1 MPSSW
6 ALTSPRRGKVALRF
20 HTIDFDANT
29 DGFFRQ
35 LFRVLSV
42 LISEEL
48 YLFASNLFSQT
59 YESLDL
65 TITGIQTSLTYQPIS
80 VAMANAGDATGGH
93 ALGVPRKP
101 HACELLAIFNLD
113 CCIN

>member
-6 ALTSPRRGKVALRF
+6 ALKSPRRGKVALGF
-20 HTIDFDANT
+20 HTIDFVANT
-29 DGFFRQ
+29 HDFFRQ

-42 LISEEL
+42 LVSKEL
-48 YLFASNLFSQT
+48 YLFANNLFSQT

-65 TITGIQTSLTYQPIS
+65 TVAGIQTSFTYQPIS

-101 HACELLAIFNLD
+101 HSCE
-113 CCIN
+113 